1 MIANFVIITGLSG
14 AGKTEAV
21 RSFEDLGYF
30 CVDNL
35 PPELIPKFAEMLV
48 RSGGQLSRI
57 ALVSDI
63 RGGAF
68 FDHLFDALAE
78 LEQVGFEYTILFL
91 EAADDVLVRRFKE
104 TRRRHPLMGEGTILD
119 GIARERK
126 RLKELRRRA
135 RVTID
140 TSAFTPRDL
149 KGAITARFV
158 ENGRRDP
165 EVTVMSFGFKHGVPI
180 DADLVFDVRF
190 LPNPHWVD
198 SLRPLTGRDAV
209 IDEYVFQ
216 HAPAGRFMEKT
227 EDF

>member
-35 PPELIPKFAEMLV
+35 PPELIPKFAELLV

-63 RGGAF
+63 RGWAF
-68 FDHLFDALAE
+68 FDHLFDALNE
-78 LEQVGFEYTILFL
+78 LEQVGFGYTILFL

-119 GIARERK
+119 GIARERE

-135 RVTID
+135 RLTVD
-140 TSAFTPRDL
+140 TSDLAPRAL
-149 KGAITARFV
+149 KEIITRHFV
-158 ENGRRDP
+158 ENDTYGP
-165 EVTVMSFGFKHGVPI
+165 
-180 DADLVFDVRF
+180 
-190 LPNPHWVD
+190 
-198 SLRPLTGRDAV
+198 
-209 IDEYVFQ
+209 
-216 HAPAGRFMEKT
+216 
-227 EDF
+227 